1 MKKKIIC
8 CLLLGIVGFALY
20 SENFRVHALHKI
32 IYEEKMSAQTV
43 SMGFNDALYVQLP
56 KELPLIKAL
65 SFEIKIPKA
74 VALYRDSVAYSFYNN
89 IKPTPSGT
97 IIDYY
102 GERIS
107 INTFPGRLSYNI
119 QIPVRSDANLKAN
132 PYTAVLN
139 YNESF
144 KNGLFF
150 RLQLVMKGVVDDF
163 KADDFIV
170 TVTPIYA
177 DEGILEVSVVEPV
190 SDEQKSENNYFIQVD
205 DKPVSF
211 EDGGVILST
220 GEHFVSVLS
229 EKYRN
234 EMRKVYINQGET
246 AFLEIVLKDVAPE
259 LTVFAPDSV
268 EVFLDTMKVDS
279 INEPFVI
286 SEGNHVVKFLLGNY
300 ETIKTFRAEKGT
312 SYSLS
317 FQIDVQLTE
326 QK

>member
-8 CLLLGIVGFALY
+8 CLLLCIASFALY

-32 IYEEKMSAQTV
+32 IYDEKIALQTV
-43 SMGFNDALYVQLP
+43 SMGFNDALYIQLP
-56 KELPLIKAL
+56 KDISLVKAL

-89 IKPTPSGT
+89 IKPTPSAT

-107 INTFPGRLSYNI
+107 INTFPSRLSYNI
-119 QIPVRSDANLKAN
+119 QIPIRKDAKLKEN

-139 YNESF
+139 YTDSF
-144 KNGLFF
+144 KSELFF
-150 RLQLVMKGVVDDF
+150 RLQLVMKGIVDDF

-177 DEGILEVSVVEPV
+177 DEGILEVSVIEPV
-190 SDEQKSENNYFIQVD
+190 PEDEKSENNYIIQID

-211 EDGGVILST
+211 EKGGIILPT

-234 EMRKVYINQGET
+234 EMRKVYINQGESS
-246 AFLEIVLKDVAPE
+246 FLEISLKDVAPE

-268 EVFLDTMKVDS
+268 EVFLDDVKIDS
-279 INEPFVI
+279 INEPFVV

-300 ETIKTFRAEKGT
+300 ETIKTFRAEKST

-317 FQIDVQLTE
+317 FQIDVQLIE